1 MSHPALHI
9 ATNSSFQ
16 VLHNMAEQV
25 MRQACTRLP
34 LNGPAG
40 KDIRTGGTDLCNQMV
55 AELQHDALVF
65 GVRVQRLVIVEAR
78 FAPEIASSM
87 LMKQQAGAM
96 VEARELVVAG

>member
-1 MSHPALHI
+1 M
-9 ATNSSFQ
+9 T
-16 VLHNMAEQV
+16 
-25 MRQACTRLP
+25 
-34 LNGPAG
+34 
-40 KDIRTGGTDLCNQMV
+40 
-55 AELQHDALVF
+55 AELQHDAAVF